1 MPEVMNFDLAE
12 FIKSHQRILVLTGA
26 GISTASGIPDYRDT
40 AGNWKHSQPMQ
51 LQEFRSD
58 HRARQ
63 RYWARSVVGWEKFRR
78 AEPNAAHYALST
90 LESTAKVSLIIT
102 QNVDRLHQRAGS
114 TNVVDLHG
122 SLDRVIC
129 LQCGAVSARDQLQAF
144 MRQANPQLDNL
155 RAEMAPDGDTKLD
168 SLDFTQIKIMHCEHC
183 QGVLKPDVVFY
194 GENVPKSRVMRCFDS
209 LHQSDAIL
217 VVGSSLM
224 VYSGFRFVRRAHE
237 LGLPIVLINQGV
249 TRADALSDLKIQQD
263 CVKVLT
269 EAVAGVNC

>member
-1 MPEVMNFDLAE
+1 MLKVMNFDLAE

-78 AEPNAAHYALST
+78 AEPNAAHYALSS
-90 LESTAKVSLIIT
+90 LESTGKVSLIIT
-102 QNVDRLHQRAGS
+102 QNVDHLHQRAGS

-122 SLDRVIC
+122 SLDRVVC
-129 LQCGAVSARDQLQAF
+129 LQCGAVSARDQLQVL

-155 RAEMAPDGDTKLD
+155 SAEMAPDGDTKLD

-194 GENVPKSRVMRCFDS
+194 GENVPKSRVMHCFDS

-217 VVGSSLM
+217 VIGSSLM
-224 VYSGFRFVRRAHE
+224 VYSGFRFVLRAHE

-263 CVKVLT
+263 CVRVLT
-269 EAVAGVNC
+269 EVVADVNC